1 MTQTNTSP
9 LFAAREW
16 NASGATQ
23 FYGKDRKRSYIVEV
37 SLSEDVHGDLLQQA
51 VDKALQRLPYYGSTF
66 VRKKGLYYYAD
77 DDLPLLVA
85 ESEAPRVIG
94 GAITNYHML
103 DVTYWKN
110 KISFAMFHGLCDGLG
125 LNRFIEATLY
135 HYFCAKDGKEYSD
148 EGIITEKIPFDPAET
163 AEGFDTD
170 EKLDPK
176 ELKKLANSEP
186 RIRLPEL
193 ETEKGPLMYRY
204 PLRIRTGDLL
214 GWAKSVSASPASA
227 VSALVGQGI
236 RRELPDSQGV
246 VMAVVPISLR
256 KYMHV
261 ERTFKNCA
269 AAVFL
274 AMKVEEL
281 DTVPAGTLA
290 AKLRTAMKAQMTE
303 EWGLLLTSSIR
314 LMTRIGK
321 RLPFYC
327 LKNKVMA
334 MAENRPQDTVTVDYV
349 GGLRTT
355 DYSDQITE
363 VRYLNPDVFKG
374 SMSLML
380 SETAGFFHISF
391 NQTFESR
398 RYFEAFL
405 GSLDAQGI
413 PYETLPADTFLNP
426 EVELPREQR

>member
-1 MTQTNTSP
+1 MTSTPKFT
-9 LFAAREW
+9 AKEW
-16 NASGATQ
+16 NVGGAFQ
-23 FYGKDRKRSYIVEV
+23 FYGSRKPRSFNVEV
-37 SLSEDVHGDLLQQA
+37 CTTDRIDGALLQKA
-51 VDKALQRLPYYGSTF
+51 VDKTVKRMPYFLQTF

-77 DDLPLLVA
+77 NNLPLLVA
-85 ESEAPRVIG
+85 ESEKARVIG
-94 GAITNYHML
+94 DATTNYHML
-103 DVTYWKN
+103 DVTYHGTW
-110 KISFAMFHGLCDGLG
+110 IRFAMFHGLCDGLG

-176 ELKKLANSEP
+176 ELKKLANSEH

-227 VSALVGQGI
+227 VSVLVGQGI

-349 GGLRTT
+349 GGLRTN